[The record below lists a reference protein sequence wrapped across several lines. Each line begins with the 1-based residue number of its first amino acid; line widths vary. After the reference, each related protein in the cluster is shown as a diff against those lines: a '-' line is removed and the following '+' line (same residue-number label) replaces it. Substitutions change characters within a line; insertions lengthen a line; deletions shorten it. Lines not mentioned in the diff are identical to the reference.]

1 MVGPLLIISSTLR
14 YSSSTL
20 HLQSHFPCTA
30 TMLRQLSCFIG
41 LYFVCYCMPVSST
54 GLTIHNS
61 LLNGH
66 AFKTYVSIDWLSCA
80 QECDKEDMCFSYNYF
95 LSGEIC
101 ELNNAG
107 LKDPCNNVDSRLIRS
122 TGWIYHEIDAS
133 QVKNIQPFM
142 QLSRVTARVARRK
155 NNISI

>member
-1 MVGPLLIISSTLR
+1 MVGPLTDYFLNFLIFILNSL
-14 YSSSTL
+14 L
-20 HLQSHFPCTA
+20 KSHFPCAA
-30 TMLRQLSCFIG
+30 TMVRQLSCFIG

-61 LLNGH
+61 LLHGH
-66 AFKTYVSIDWLSCA
+66 AFKTYVSIDWLSRA

-95 LSGEIC
+95 LSSETC
-101 ELNNAG
+101 ELNNPG
-107 LKDPCNNVDSRLIRS
+107 LKDPCNNADNRLIRS

-142 QLSRVTARVARRK
+142 QLSRVIARVARRK
-155 NNISI
+155 IIFTI